1 MFHCVEAL
9 INLFNRYIKE
19 TFALGINDYLLK
31 HPGDGYFVR
40 ITDTDLE
47 GSYLLH
53 NSMKCIWL
61 RSGRSIG
68 RN

>member
-47 GSYLLH
+47 
-53 NSMKCIWL
+53 
-61 RSGRSIG
+61 
-68 RN
+68 